1 MSAIAQPVSRA
12 KSRSRRGPSGWQELR
27 TLIPYDLRYKRF
39 VALGLFTLAVMG
51 IVGALPQLIIGAVMD
66 CLRGSAIPLSTLSGT
81 ARHLLHPLFAFYA
94 PRSSHALG
102 LYCAILVGAMIVKGF
117 FSYWTRWV

>member
-12 KSRSRRGPSGWQELR
+12 KSKSARPPSGWQELR
-27 TLIPYDLRYKRF
+27 TLIPYVLRYKRY

-66 CLRGSAIPLSTLSGT
+66 CLRGSAVPLSTLSGT
-81 ARHLLHPLFAFYA
+81 ARHLLHPLLFGFYS
-94 PRSSHALG
+94 PRSSHALS

-117 FSYWTRWV
+117 FSYWT